1 MIEDTDGDFEFPE
14 KILRLTFEGTELDGL
29 IIETTSVTMEGLL
42 GIQEKSI
49 QVEELRKG
57 AQTDAA
63 KNRIM
68 MVEFRA
74 MVDLFVNVIIDWNVK
89 KGGKKLPPTAE
100 NLLKQPPE
108 YLMSLIKIWVG
119 VAGGVDENLEE
130 DSQIG
135 NTSMEELIPME
146 VL

>member
-1 MIEDTDGDFEFPE
+1 MIEESDGDFEFPE
-14 KILRLTFEGTELDGL
+14 KVLRLTFEGTELAGL
-29 IIETTSVTMEGLL
+29 IIETSTVTMEGLL
-42 GIQEKSI
+42 GIQEKSL

-74 MVDLFVNVIIDWNVK
+74 MVDLFVDVIVDWNVK
-89 KGGKKLPPTAE
+89 KNGQKVPPSAE

-119 VAGGVDENLEE
+119 VAGGVDEDLKE

-146 VL
+146 VS